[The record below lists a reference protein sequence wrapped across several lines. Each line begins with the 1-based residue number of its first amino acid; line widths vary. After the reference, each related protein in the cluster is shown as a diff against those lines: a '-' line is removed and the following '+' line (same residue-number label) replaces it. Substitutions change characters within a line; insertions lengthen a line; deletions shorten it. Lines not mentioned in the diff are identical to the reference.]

1 MDTLMNSAN
10 GTTWTN
16 NNDGTFSS
24 NSGETVSDGETGGDP
39 PVKKGRL
46 DQIVTIRGQKYHKNT
61 NNLPASIGNEINS
74 WIGGD
79 SDYFVEHKPY
89 DPVEEEMLRETIN
102 SGIGFIA
109 GGYLAKGMGKAF
121 GMIRFGLGTS
131 MASKILQ
138 LAEKM
143 GIKSGQTGVNQ
154 EIVEMYY
161 QQMVDKSY
169 KAVGG
174 GGFQFN
180 GKFILTEG
188 NHKMIAALRYGIET
202 GNFTYAETIVNSG
215 RFTVANPA
223 QYGVKT
229 FKLPVK

>member
-1 MDTLMNSAN
+1 
-10 GTTWTN
+10 
-16 NNDGTFSS
+16 
-24 NSGETVSDGETGGDP
+24 
-39 PVKKGRL
+39 
-46 DQIVTIRGQKYHKNT
+46 
-61 NNLPASIGNEINS
+61 
-74 WIGGD
+74 
-79 SDYFVEHKPY
+79 
-89 DPVEEEMLRETIN
+89 
-102 SGIGFIA
+102 
-109 GGYLAKGMGKAF
+109 
-121 GMIRFGLGTS
+121 
-131 MASKILQ
+131 
-138 LAEKM
+138 M
-143 GIKSGQTGVNQ
+143 GIKSGQTDVNQ

-169 KAVGG
+169 QAVGG

-202 GNFTYAETIVNSG
+202 GNFTYAETVVNSG